1 MKFNKKHRVNIHL
14 KNIDKIDKAN
24 EYLKNKSY
32 NTFYIISYLFLF
44 IINKIYPIINQMD
57 FCSYTYSII
66 IFISFIIFL
75 FASYS
80 GYFGK
85 FEIEILNKLGEF
97 DNNDKKSIKQYILAI
112 DEIYDEEYK
121 NNKYLTKINKIQII
135 SSFFLIMISVIYYS
149 YLYQGV

>member
-112 DEIYDEEYK
+112 DEIYDEE
-121 NNKYLTKINKIQII
+121 
-135 SSFFLIMISVIYYS
+135 
-149 YLYQGV
+149 